1 MDRSCHPQ
9 KLNPTQ
15 TLLLNGKLE
24 IIKIIPSSLR
34 AMMKYY
40 YSMNIVIPLETVSH
54 TPGRK
59 CSHLKG
65 YDHPK

>member
-1 MDRSCHPQ
+1 
-9 KLNPTQ
+9 
-15 TLLLNGKLE
+15 
-24 IIKIIPSSLR
+24 
-34 AMMKYY
+34 MMKYY